1 MSPFG
6 HPIEDILP
14 RLPTTAL
21 VLAAEDIDLD
31 AEPENGKAG
40 EVAAALD
47 EHTDALKK
55 AESAEKEAAKA
66 AVDAEEKRK
75 QLQEIRSSG
84 ADPETIAQKETE
96 FKEAE
101 QSARKL
107 FRKAAKMIARVDQ
120 AARELETLGVESFSE
135 KKEETDGQ

>member
-31 AEPENGKAG
+31 AEPEDGKAG

-66 AVDAEEKRK
+66 AVDAEEKRQ
-75 QLQEIRSSG
+75 QLEKMRSSE
-84 ADPETIAQKETE
+84 ADMESITQKETE

-101 QSARKL
+101 QAARKL
-107 FRKAAKMIARVDQ
+107 FRKAAKMIARVEQ
-120 AARELETLGVESFSE
+120 SARELEALGVEVSNE
-135 KKEETDGQ
+135 KKEKADE